1 MIFFISS
8 LFLVRLFS
16 SILSFQLPNSTLKTY
31 NYTYDCSFLF
41 NMPCHLQN
49 LSFANEVFSNP
60 FETDVEKM
68 NEFIEDSYMF
78 KKKFKIKN
86 TSNKTDIPEF
96 QMVLSEDV
104 ESNETIAVFFS
115 EEEVLH
121 AQSFGRAYMRSFEDV
136 DAHQQYPNLIFKTND
151 MSLTLAL
158 LYHLYHIEHSK
169 FEKNLRLLPR
179 LLDIPGLSLSDY
191 ELNLL
196 GKHSTSYNYTI
207 NIRAMAQAKYESFI
221 ETMNKKWTH
230 KEIKSFLNGREEIP
244 PQDFLYALMIVF
256 CRNWN
261 SAYEKKNFLYFAPVF
276 MHLSYANSS
285 KGVNKV
291 TLYKYL
297 TNRDLYSTKVK
308 IRFDHK
314 ENDVLLNDFYE
325 SRTENLFILNS
336 HVPKVN
342 YYDCIFIRVMP
353 EYVAK
358 DWMNSTGES
367 CFSRDNDD
375 EYTNYQIVNLHMNMD
390 EEELYKCEK
399 ILSRFQDQEIDAK
412 EKQEVFLRK
421 CPFSGYNK
429 VDMWNHTFNTIDEEV
444 KPDIK
449 EKLKKSREYLKL
461 RKELGLNTK
470 NADLIVRYWES
481 RMVLL
486 EDVIL
491 KMKQVRENSLARLKN
506 KKEADKMSRQKS
518 FAEEKIEL

>member
-1 MIFFISS
+1 MFFFFSS
-8 LFLVRLFS
+8 LFVIGFFS
-16 SILSFQLPNSTLKTY
+16 SILSLQLPNSTLKTY
-31 NYTYDCSFLF
+31 NYTYDCTFVF
-41 NMPCHLQN
+41 DMPCHLQN
-49 LSFANEVFSNP
+49 LTFANEVFSNS

-78 KKKFKIKN
+78 KKKFKLKN

-96 QMVLSEDV
+96 QMILSEDV
-104 ESNETIAVFFS
+104 EANETIAVFFS

-121 AQSFGRAYMRSFEDV
+121 SQSFGRAYMRSFEDV
-136 DAHQQYPNLIFKTND
+136 DSHQQYPHLILKAYD
-151 MSLTLAL
+151 ISLSLTL

-179 LLDIPGLSLSDY
+179 LLDIPGLSLSEY

-196 GKHSTSYNYTI
+196 GKYSVAYNHTI
-207 NIRAMAQAKYESFI
+207 NIRAMAQAKYENLI
-221 ETMNKKWTH
+221 ETMNKKWTQ
-230 KEIKSFLNGREEIP
+230 KEIKSFLNGRDEIP
-244 PQDFLYALMIVF
+244 PQDFLYALIIVF
-256 CRNWN
+256 SRSWI
-261 SAYEKKNFLYFAPVF
+261 SVYEKKNLLYFPPVL
-276 MHLSYANSS
+276 MHLANSNSS
-285 KGVNKV
+285 KGANKA

-297 TNRDLYSTKVK
+297 TNRDIYSTKVK

-314 ENDVLLNDFYE
+314 ENDALLNDFYE
-325 SRTENLFILNS
+325 IRTENLLILNS

-342 YYDCIFIRVMP
+342 YYDCIIIRVMP

-375 EYTNYQIVNLHMNMD
+375 EYVNYQIVNLHMNMD

-399 ILSRFQDQEIDAK
+399 ILSRLQGKETDAK

-429 VDMWNHTFNTIDEEV
+429 VDMWNHTFNTIEEEV
-444 KPDIK
+444 RPNIK
-449 EKLKKSREYLKL
+449 EKIKKGREYLKL
-461 RKELGLNTK
+461 RKELGLNIR
-470 NADLIVRYWES
+470 NAELIVRFWES
-481 RMVLL
+481 KIVLL

-506 KKEADKMSRQKS
+506 KKEAERMSRQKS